1 MKSLLLICLI
11 SLSLSF
17 KGIDV
22 SIYQGDIDWSAVKKA
37 GIKFAIIRAGY
48 GKEVSQKDT
57 KFERNYENAKAVGM
71 PIGVYWYS
79 YAKSVEAAEQEAK
92 TCLEIIKGKQFEW
105 PIYYDIEESSILGKG
120 KNFVS
125 SIAKKF
131 CRYLESKK
139 YFCGIYASANP
150 LNNLFDDECKK
161 NFPIWVAHY
170 DVDKPKYNGNWGI
183 WQYTSQG
190 NVNGINGKVDLNHG
204 IINYEDI
211 IKNQHLN
218 GY

>member
-1 MKSLLLICLI
+1 MKSILLICLI

-79 YAKSVEAAEQEAK
+79 YATTIEAGEQEAK
-92 TCLEIIKGKQFEW
+92 TCLQIIKGKQFEW
-105 PIYYDIEESSILGKG
+105 PIYYDIEEPSLLAKG
-120 KNFVS
+120 KAFVS
-125 SIAKKF
+125 SLAKKF
-131 CRYLESKK
+131 CRYLESQK

-150 LNNLFDDECKK
+150 LNNLFDDECKTQ
-161 NFPIWVAHY
+161 FVIWVAHY
-170 DVDKPKYNGNWGI
+170 NVDHPGYHGSWGI
-183 WQYTSQG
+183 WQYSSKGSVSGISG
-190 NVNGINGKVDLNHG
+190 NVDLDEAV
-204 IINYEDI
+204 IDYEPI
-211 IKNQHLN
+211 IKNAHCN

>member
-1 MKSLLLICLI
+1 MKSILLISSLT
-11 SLSLSF
+11 LSLSF

-22 SIYQGDIDWSAVKKA
+22 STFQGDINWSAVKNS

-48 GKEVSQKDT
+48 GKEISQKDN
-57 KFERNYENAKAVGM
+57 KFDRNYENAKAVGM

-150 LNNLFDDECKK
+150 LNNLFDDECKTQ
-161 NFPIWVAHY
+161 FVIWVAHY
-170 DVDKPKYNGNWGI
+170 NVDHPGYHGNWGV
-183 WQYTSQG
+183 WQYSSKGSVSGIEG
-190 NVNGINGKVDLNHG
+190 NVDMDEAVID
-204 IINYEDI
+204 YEPI
-211 IKNQHLN
+211 IKNAHLN
-218 GY
+218 GW